1 VLCGGR
7 FESVVTPCWAED
19 PAVRPDFTAICTSI
33 QQFRSAATAGDDYY
47 AVDGRETYTNV
58 F

>member
-1 VLCGGR
+1 
-7 FESVVTPCWAED
+7 VVTPCWAED